1 MKSHRCSGFSL
12 VELMIASLIVAA
24 AGALLVGGLV
34 GANRS
39 TEYRLGQILS
49 AQWLANQ
56 LALLD
61 DRISEATL
69 TGGTILPLD
78 DATWTLSVEDADEPL
93 TPLAKTTITVTR
105 KDFTSHVVTFRP
117 RLVAP

>member
-12 VELMIASLIVAA
+12 VELMIASLIVSA

-34 GANRS
+34 AANRS

-61 DRISEATL
+61 DRINDATPR
-69 TGGTILPLD
+69 GGTILPLD
-78 DATWTLSVEDADEPL
+78 DATWTLSVEDAGEPL

-105 KDFTSHVVTFRP
+105 KDFTSHVVTLRP
-117 RLVAP
+117 VAP